1 MSICNKHL
9 YCEKCECFINNMCF
23 EPYTLNDLTTKYGK
37 EPKKRY
43 CGYNPIDTSERREK
57 IRTMMGLD
65 KDFNLHDV
73 LVTQKNC
80 LCIDDSYKNIDCY
93 TLQHIVD
100 MICFDE
106 YDLNDF
112 HLVEIPNSDTFHFQ
126 NSKNNKHFF
135 VIRIY
140 GQPDIHGEPDDHWTF
155 AYITAD
161 QKIAHTQTIKEAVEN
176 C

>member
-1 MSICNKHL
+1 M
-9 YCEKCECFINNMCF
+9 
-23 EPYTLNDLTTKYGK
+23 
-37 EPKKRY
+37 
-43 CGYNPIDTSERREK
+43 
-57 IRTMMGLD
+57 
-65 KDFNLHDV
+65 
-73 LVTQKNC
+73 TQKNC

-135 VIRIY
+135 IIRIY

-161 QKIAHTQTIKEAVEN
+161 QKIVHTQTIKEAVEN